1 MRRNLPFY
9 IITIFGAA
17 AVMYFIHLKGK
28 LLESASLSSPYFAS
42 QKSISWVESVKE
54 AFLHNITHPL
64 ATLILQIVS
73 IIVVARIFGLLFT
86 RIGQPS
92 VIGEICA
99 GIILGP
105 TILGYYSPEYSLLL
119 FPSESLGNLQILSQ
133 VGLILFMFVVGM
145 ELDLKVLK
153 NKMHEAVV
161 ISHASIVIP
170 YTLGMALAYFLY
182 VEFAP
187 PNIHFLSFGLFMG
200 IAMSITAFP
209 VLARIVQER
218 GLSRSRLGAIAIT
231 SAAADDIT
239 AWCLLA
245 AVIAIVK
252 AASLASA
259 ALTIGFSIIYVVIM
273 IFVIGPFFKRLGT
286 IYSNKETIS
295 KGIVAVIFIMLL
307 VSAYITEVIGIH
319 ALFGAFLAG
328 VIMPP
333 NLNFRKIFIDK
344 IEDIA
349 LVLLLPLFFVF
360 TGLRTQIGLLND
372 AHLWFVCAIVVLVAI
387 AGKFLGSAIA
397 AKIIGQSWKDSL
409 SIGALMNTRGLME
422 LIVLNIGYDLGILTP
437 TVFAMMVI
445 MALFTTFMTGP
456 ALTAINWIF
465 RNNYE
470 SRDITQASKTT
481 PAFKVLISFGLAS
494 SGRKLLRLAVQLGG
508 KAVTEIRYDA
518 IHLTPSADV
527 SLLNVDEFEKQSFRP
542 IKLEAEKLNI
552 PLNTHYKLTT
562 DLHKE
567 VNTFIEKEDVNL
579 LLIGAGKSI
588 YKGSLLGNLV
598 GVTKAALSPE
608 NLINT
613 ITGSKPLFQSND
625 FIDEKSRQFVLETQC
640 DVGVLLDRDF
650 GDAGAI
656 FLPLFGEEDAFLLNY
671 ARKFVKNSNAEFI
684 VMDAFQTMN
693 EGSIMLEKYKRLEKE
708 FPKNISMLK
717 DKIVVKEFLTQQE
730 LMLINYSSWR
740 ALTESKSV
748 WLENVPS
755 VLIMRSHLQTD

>member
-9 IITIFGAA
+9 LITIFGAA

-28 LLESASLSSPYFAS
+28 LLETSILSNPYYES
-42 QKSISWVESVKE
+42 NKNESWFDSVKE
-54 AFLHNITHPL
+54 VFSHNLTHPL
-64 ATLILQIVS
+64 ATLIIQIVS

-86 RIGQPS
+86 RLGQPS

-105 TILGYYSPEYSLLL
+105 TILGHFWPEYSVLL
-119 FPSESLGNLQILSQ
+119 FPTNSLGNLQILSQ

-153 NKMHEAVV
+153 NRMHEAVV

-187 PNIHFLSFGLFMG
+187 SNIHFLSFGLFMG

-209 VLARIVQER
+209 VLARIIQER
-218 GLSRSRLGAIAIT
+218 GLSRTRLGAIAIT

-259 ALTIGFSIIYVVIM
+259 ALTIGFSIIYIVIM
-273 IFVIGPFFKRLGT
+273 LFVIGPFFKRLGT

-295 KGIVAVIFIMLL
+295 KGIVAVIFIVLL
-307 VSAYITEVIGIH
+307 SSAYLTEVIGIH

-372 AHLWFVCAIVVLVAI
+372 AHLWFVCALVIAVAI

-445 MALFTTFMTGP
+445 MALVTTFMTGP
-456 ALTAINWIF
+456 ALTIINWIF
-465 RNNYE
+465 RHKYE
-470 SRDITQASKTT
+470 TPEIQTVVKSSR
-481 PAFKVLISFGLAS
+481 AFKILISFGLAS

-508 KAVTEIRYDA
+508 KSQNETKYDA

-527 SLLNVDEFEKQSFRP
+527 SLLNVEEFEKQSFRP
-542 IKLEAEKLNI
+542 IKLEAEKINI
-552 PLNTHYKLTT
+552 PLETHYKLTT

-567 VNTFIEKEDVNL
+567 VNNFIEKEDVNL

-588 YKGSLLGNLV
+588 YSGSLLGNLV
-598 GVTKAALSPE
+598 GATKAALSPE

-613 ITGSKPLFQSND
+613 ITGSKPLFQTND
-625 FIDEKSRQFVLETQC
+625 FIDEKARQFVLETQC
-640 DVGVLLDRDF
+640 DVGVLLDRNFD
-650 GDAGAI
+650 DAGTV
-656 FLPLFGEEDAFLLNY
+656 FLPLFGEEDAYLLNY
-671 ARKFVKNSNAEFI
+671 ARKFIKNFNSEFI
-684 VMDAFQTMN
+684 VMEAFEQPN
-693 EGSIMLEKYKRLEKE
+693 SDSIAIEKYKRLEKE
-708 FPKNISMLK
+708 FPKNIKLLK
-717 DKIVVKEFLTQQE
+717 EKTVGKDFLSQQE
-730 LMLINYSSWR
+730 LVLINYSSWKG
-740 ALTESKSV
+740 LTESKSV
-748 WLENVPS
+748 WLEHVPS
-755 VLIMRSHLQTD
+755 VLIMRSHLQTN